1 MSAGELVVMF
11 AVTLGGVAV
20 MGMLIAVLLLWFRH
34 AIKQVML
41 LMAGVGAFVLLLTLL
56 TRLSPDALAMAVGI
70 AFGLLAMVPV
80 FGLLRAANDPHS
92 RAHARDPWA
101 DDAYYFEDTRPAA
114 YLDADESNVVIIE
127 CVNHKQLSGGNHERR

>member
-1 MSAGELVVMF
+1 MSAGGLVVMF

-80 FGLLRAANDPHS
+80 FGLLRAANDPSS

-101 DDAYYFEDTRPAA
+101 DDRYIGDTRPAA